1 MGRREAEPAVVVEV
15 VGAGGGIVDPD
26 PVVSEPFPEEATG
39 LEGEEGDG
47 ELGARSGER

>member
-15 VGAGGGIVDPD
+15 VGAGDGIVDPD
-26 PVVSEPFPEEATG
+26 AVVPEPLPEEAAG

-47 ELGARSGER
+47 ELGARSGEQ